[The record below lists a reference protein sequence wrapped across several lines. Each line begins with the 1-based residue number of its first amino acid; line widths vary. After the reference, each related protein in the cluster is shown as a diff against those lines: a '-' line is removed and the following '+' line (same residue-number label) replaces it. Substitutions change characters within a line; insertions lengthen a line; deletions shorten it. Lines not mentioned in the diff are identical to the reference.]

1 MTLKLFDSTRQRT
14 ATTGPR
20 PPRRRLG
27 IRLWGDRRG
36 NNLIEAAIITPLMV
50 FMTFSIVDFA
60 TIMYAYLALENGV
73 SQATRFAVTGNV
85 LDDPDKPGSKL
96 SRKDSIIA
104 AMRNATPT
112 LTIPDEAF
120 TFSHLPTGASTWVS
134 GTGGPNAIEKVSVEY
149 RWSLLSPVLR
159 PFLPDGQIRLVV
171 DSAMKNEGR
180 FE

>member
-1 MTLKLFDSTRQRT
+1 MTLNIFTSSRQPATAGTRPSRRWF
-14 ATTGPR
+14 G
-20 PPRRRLG
+20 RRRLG
-27 IRLWGDRRG
+27 GTGG

-50 FMTFSIVDFA
+50 FMTFSIIDFA
-60 TIMYAYLALENGV
+60 TMFYAYLSLENGI

-104 AMRNATPT
+104 AMRDATPT

-120 TFSHLPTGASTWVS
+120 KFSHMPPGGTAWVN
-134 GTGGPNAIEKVSVEY
+134 GIGGPSDIEKVSVEY
-149 RWSLLSPVLR
+149 NWSVLSPVLR
-159 PFLPDGQIRLVV
+159 PFLQDGQITLVV